1 MDLDWSNL
9 IGVALGGA
17 IAAAAGSVQAR
28 SARKSAQGQFA
39 AEMKER
45 RDQEVRVRADAR
57 AIEVI
62 DAISALNRLIHG
74 GRSWTYYM
82 SGYLYPSDNVV
93 KQQIDAHISKIG
105 SAATF
110 LPAPLRHQVRIV
122 PELLP
127 RLDEMA
133 SQRFLGER
141 PQTAARRILSSAEEA
156 AGRWLRNEPLLE
168 GYSEAIERYRRASQE
183 LDDYID
189 YQVEQDIA
197 RAEAQAEEQSD

>member
-1 MDLDWSNL
+1 MDLDWSDL

-17 IAAAAGSVQAR
+17 IAAVAGAVQAC

-62 DAISALNRLIHG
+62 DAISELNRLILD
-74 GRSWTYYM
+74 GRSWADYI
-82 SGYLYPSDNVV
+82 SGYLYPSDAAVRR
-93 KQQIDAHISKIG
+93 QIDEQISKIDR
-105 SAATF
+105 AATF
-110 LPAPLRHQVRIV
+110 LPAPLRHQVRVV

-133 SQRFLGER
+133 SLQFLRER
-141 PQTAARRILSSAEEA
+141 PQTAARKIMSSAAEA

-168 GYSEAIERYRRASQE
+168 GSSEAIERYRCASQE
-183 LDDYID
+183 LDDYIEH
-189 YQVEQDIA
+189 QMEQDIA